1 MDYTRDMSPVD
12 QPTPSA
18 PPVRP
23 ASAADAVWIRDVLRE
38 RWGAT
43 TIVVHGEVIDA
54 ARLPALIAE
63 TQRGLATFQ
72 RLGGDAELVTLD
84 AIPAGIGTGTALIE
98 ALARELRAEG
108 RARLWL
114 TMTNGNLSAL
124 RFYLRRGFRLRQ
136 VRPGAVDAARRLKS
150 SIPSVGEHGIPIHD
164 ELDLCRVL
172 DPAAQDVPALP
183 PWREPWPQPLAA
195 ARQSYAEEL
204 RFTAPIRSAAVVK
217 AFATVP
223 RERFLGPG
231 PWRILSPVSL
241 SEYWTTENADPRH
254 VYHDV
259 LVAIDQTR
267 RLNNGQPSL
276 WAYLY
281 DQLGLTPGSH
291 VVHVGAGTGYYSA
304 ILAEI
309 VGRDGQVTAIEIDPA
324 LAARARENLAS
335 AWPQAGVVAAD
346 GFTFR
351 PDRPADVVIVNAGV
365 THFSPAWLDSLAA
378 ENGRLLVP
386 LTNAQSWGGF
396 LLVTRRAGAT
406 QRYQAQF
413 VHQVGIIHCL
423 GGRNP
428 EAEARLKEAMAKA
441 PMTAVQSL
449 RRVPEEPDA
458 SCWLAGDGW
467 WLSLAPAAA

>member
-1 MDYTRDMSPVD
+1 MDYTRDMSPVP
-12 QPTPSA
+12 QPPPPA

-23 ASAADAVWIRDVLRE
+23 ASAADAVWIRDVLCE

-124 RFYLRRGFRLRQ
+124 RFYLRRGFRLHQ

-231 PWRILSPVSL
+231 PWRILSAVSL

-281 DQLGLTPGSH
+281 DQLGPD
-291 VVHVGAGTGYYSA
+291 AGVACRARRRRHRLLQRRS
-304 ILAEI
+304 
-309 VGRDGQVTAIEIDPA
+309 GRDRRSRWTGDCD
-324 LAARARENLAS
+324 R
-335 AWPQAGVVAAD
+335 
-346 GFTFR
+346 
-351 PDRPADVVIVNAGV
+351 DRPCSRRPSAGKSCV
-365 THFSPAWLDSLAA
+365 SLAA
-378 ENGRLLVP
+378 GGGGR
-386 LTNAQSWGGF
+386 GGRF
-396 LLVTRRAGAT
+396 HLPSRPAGRCRHRQCRGHTFFARLARLAGGGERPAAGAADQCT
-406 QRYQAQF
+406 K
-413 VHQVGIIHCL
+413 L
-423 GGRNP
+423 GWFSAGHAACRRHPTLSAPVRSPGRDHP
-428 EAEARLKEAMAKA
+428 LSRGS
-441 PMTAVQSL
+441 QS
-449 RRVPEEPDA
+449 RGGGPPQG
-458 SCWLAGDGW
+458 GDGQGPHDRRPVFA
-467 WLSLAPAAA
+467 SGA

>member
-1 MDYTRDMSPVD
+1 MSPVD

-98 ALARELRAEG
+98 ALARELR
-108 RARLWL
+108 RRP
-114 TMTNGNLSAL
+114 SKAL
-124 RFYLRRGFRLRQ
+124 ADDDQSKSFCFISRRGFRLRQ

-150 SIPSVGEHGIPIHD
+150 SIPSVGEHGIPIHE

-309 VGRDGQVTAIEIDPA
+309 VGRDGQVTAIEIDPH
-324 LAARARENLAS
+324 S
-335 AWPQAGVVAAD
+335 
-346 GFTFR
+346 
-351 PDRPADVVIVNAGV
+351 
-365 THFSPAWLDSLAA
+365 
-378 ENGRLLVP
+378 
-386 LTNAQSWGGF
+386 
-396 LLVTRRAGAT
+396 
-406 QRYQAQF
+406 
-413 VHQVGIIHCL
+413 
-423 GGRNP
+423 
-428 EAEARLKEAMAKA
+428 
-441 PMTAVQSL
+441 
-449 RRVPEEPDA
+449 
-458 SCWLAGDGW
+458 
-467 WLSLAPAAA
+467 